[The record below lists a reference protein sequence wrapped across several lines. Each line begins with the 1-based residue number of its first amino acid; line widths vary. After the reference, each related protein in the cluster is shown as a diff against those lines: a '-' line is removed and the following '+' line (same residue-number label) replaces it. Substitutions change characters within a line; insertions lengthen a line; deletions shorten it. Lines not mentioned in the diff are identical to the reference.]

1 MALSAQKFREI
12 VFQLLY
18 SRDFEKSDEES
29 AMALVM
35 RQNTIPKS
43 VIRVA
48 KERVEAIWDLREELD
63 ECIQG
68 RAKDYDLER
77 IPRIEQAVLR
87 LGLYEL
93 LHTDLPP
100 KVAISEGIRLARK
113 FATAE
118 SASFVNAL
126 LDAVYKEKE
135 HAPQTLSEEQITV

>member
-1 MALSAQKFREI
+1 M
-12 VFQLLY
+12 
-18 SRDFEKSDEES
+18 
-29 AMALVM
+29 
-35 RQNTIPKS
+35 
-43 VIRVA
+43 IRVA

-63 ECIQG
+63 ECIQS

-100 KVAISEGIRLARK
+100 KVAISEAVRLARK
-113 FATAE
+113 YATAE
-118 SASFVNAL
+118 SSAFVNAL

-135 HAPQTLSEEQITV
+135 HVPQTLSEEQITV